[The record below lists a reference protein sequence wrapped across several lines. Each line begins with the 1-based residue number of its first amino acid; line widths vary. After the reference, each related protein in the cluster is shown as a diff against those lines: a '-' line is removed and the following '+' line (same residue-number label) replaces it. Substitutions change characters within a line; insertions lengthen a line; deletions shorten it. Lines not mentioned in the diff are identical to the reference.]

1 MVGLE
6 FLMGRLSSDAL
17 ASVPNAINVA
27 NGSVGVAMGTVRLT
41 LTKILNG
48 SKHVA
53 LNGSGV
59 FNSLFNDDCLR
70 E

>member
-1 MVGLE
+1 
-6 FLMGRLSSDAL
+6 MGRLSLDAL
-17 ASVPNAINVA
+17 AGVPDAVNVA
-27 NGSVGVAMGTVRLT
+27 HGTVSVAMGTVGLT

-53 LNGSGV
+53 LNGLGV
-59 FNSLFNDDCLR
+59 FNSLFNDDGLG